1 MSGGRAGRVRARS
14 CAPDPRTEPE
24 AVGGGRTRAAERDAR
39 PRRGGSCGTR
49 RAVVCG
55 ARRGRRGALV
65 LGATRRVTYVV
76 LCKEPSPLELR
87 GTTVIVGLAG
97 CFFLPSASPVG
108 VVVFLDRLRGA
119 VLGGGL
125 AEGGLVVA
133 QTIVVMVATF
143 VGSGCSFLAAWPDTG
158 GAMACRSG
166 SPVPDVPTAQRK
178 HTNRPAPLLPW
189 SRCARVV
196 AAVSGGG
203 CVDGVPLW

>member
-1 MSGGRAGRVRARS
+1 V
-14 CAPDPRTEPE
+14 
-24 AVGGGRTRAAERDAR
+24 
-39 PRRGGSCGTR
+39 RRGH
-49 RAVVCG
+49 
-55 ARRGRRGALV
+55 RGALV
-65 LGATRRVTYVV
+65 LGASGHVTDVV
-76 LCKEPSPLELR
+76 LFKEPLLLELR
-87 GTTVIVGLAG
+87 GTAVILGLVGR
-97 CFFLPSASPVG
+97 FFPPSSSPAG
-108 VVVFLDRLRGA
+108 VVVFLDRLRGV

-158 GAMACRSG
+158 GAIACRCSS

-178 HTNRPAPLLPW
+178 HANRPAPPLPW

>member
-1 MSGGRAGRVRARS
+1 VVVVHERPSAMRAHVVEVPAGRDVLSCVARG
-14 CAPDPRTEPE
+14 AG
-24 AVGGGRTRAAERDAR
+24 AVGRWFWAR
-39 PRRGGSCGTR
+39 
-49 RAVVCG
+49 
-55 ARRGRRGALV
+55 
-65 LGATRRVTYVV
+65 LGASQGVV
-76 LCKEPSPLELR
+76 LWKEPSPLELR
-87 GTTVIVGLAG
+87 GTTVILGLAG
-97 CFFLPSASPVG
+97 CFFLPSTSPVG
-108 VVVFLDRLRGA
+108 VVMFLDRLRGA

-133 QTIVVMVATF
+133 QPIVVMVATF

-158 GAMACRSG
+158 GAIACRCSS

-178 HTNRPAPLLPW
+178 HANRPAPPLPW